1 MSNRKKVILI
11 FLVVVALLLPGG
23 REAAASAQNQVHTV
37 RAGESMW
44 IISNNYNISLDSL
57 IAANPSVT
65 PDRIFPEQKLT
76 LPSGSN
82 VTATANLASREG
94 RTASSRWNL
103 TAGEIELFAR
113 LVHSEAAGEPYQG
126 LVAVAASVLNRM
138 KSSLYPNTLSGVVYQ
153 VTGGYYQYSPVL
165 DGRINRPAGR
175 QSYQAVNDA
184 LAGSDPSGG
193 ALGFYNPRKTSNQWV
208 RQQPVTTTIGNHVF
222 FR

>member
-1 MSNRKKVILI
+1 MSKRKKVILI

-23 REAAASAQNQVHTV
+23 REAGASAQNQVHTV

-57 IAANPSVT
+57 IAANPSVV
-65 PDRIFPEQKLT
+65 PERIYPGQGLT

-82 VTATANLASREG
+82 ATALASREG
-94 RTASSRWNL
+94 RAATSRWNF
-103 TAGEIELFAR
+103 TPNEIDLFAR
-113 LVHSEAAGEPYQG
+113 LVHSEAAGEPYRG

-165 DGRINRPAGR
+165 DGRINQPAGQ